1 MQKDNKFKKLA
12 DENKKLLEDVK
23 LFSTNKI
30 VQNFGSDVKSNE
42 INELKN
48 QIKILE
54 ERLRKQRQVAEKP
67 YDELIG
73 LKSRSKV

>member
-1 MQKDNKFKKLA
+1 MA

-23 LFSTNKI
+23 MFSTNKI
-30 VQNFGSDVKSNE
+30 VHNFGSDVKSNE
-42 INELKN
+42 INELKS

-73 LKSRSKV
+73 FKSRSKV

>member
-1 MQKDNKFKKLA
+1 MA

-30 VQNFGSDVKSNE
+30 VHNFGSDVKSNE

>member
-1 MQKDNKFKKLA
+1 MA